1 MILVDNNI
9 LLYAF
14 IDEGKPESKKALEWL
29 ESALLNTYDPLVISP
44 VSILGFIRVA
54 TNERVFDPPLPL
66 RRAEEIV
73 LNLLAHPNV
82 RLLPFSGNHFTNL
95 FSFIKRNKLTSRTTT
110 DAHLA
115 VLARSFGARVATND
129 RDFNNFKGVR
139 SFNPLKS

>member
-14 IDEGKPESKKALEWL
+14 VDEGKPENKKALEWL
-29 ESALLNTYDPLVISP
+29 ESALLDTYNPLVISP

-54 TNERVFDPPLPL
+54 INESVFNPPLPITQ
-66 RRAEEIV
+66 AEKIV
-73 LNLLAHPNV
+73 LDLLQHPNV
-82 RLLPFSGNHFTNL
+82 RLLSFPNRHFDDL
-95 FSFIKRNKLTSRTTT
+95 FTFIKTNYLTSRTTT

-115 VLARSFGARVATND
+115 VLAQTVGAKIATND
-129 RDFNNFKGVR
+129 RDFKNFKGVK